1 VDVKGLRD
9 HVAANWSAGDH
20 LVVMPDI
27 DLALDAPDGSDQFE
41 NPAGESIAP
50 AGLAFSA
57 PTDEEDALYMG
68 DLASSGMRGV
78 WRREWIMDNHRARK
92 EIIADAVYF
101 WA

>member
-1 VDVKGLRD
+1 
-9 HVAANWSAGDH
+9 
-20 LVVMPDI
+20 MPDI
-27 DLALDAPDGSDQFE
+27 DLALDTPDVNSQFKD
-41 NPAGESIAP
+41 PDSESAAP